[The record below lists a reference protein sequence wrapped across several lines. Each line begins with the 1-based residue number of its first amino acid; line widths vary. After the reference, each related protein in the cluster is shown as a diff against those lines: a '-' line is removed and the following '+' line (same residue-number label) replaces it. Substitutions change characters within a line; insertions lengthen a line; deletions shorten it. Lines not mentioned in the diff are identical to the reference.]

1 MKSMQDRVLFLYRKR
16 EKNTSNSMNSS
27 PTSYGEEAPK
37 CICTSG
43 EKNSRVR
50 CGTRRVLVH

>member
-1 MKSMQDRVLFLYRKR
+1 
-16 EKNTSNSMNSS
+16 MNSS